1 MKSLNVVPL
10 VTFTRSFLLGLVG
23 AVAAIASGS
32 VFAEERLLT
41 KSDPPT
47 PVLVLSMSD
56 IYPGTGFSTF
66 NVSYTDIPTGTLT
79 LPKKLIGIQW
89 STTYYPKTIR
99 DAVELCY
106 YRPFSSERTCQ
117 DIQPSSSGT
126 FDIFNDQAF
135 GHGSKVVINHSV
147 LGGEPPFARPAG
159 VDSVTFKY
167 QY

>member
-1 MKSLNVVPL
+1 MKSLNVVLL
-10 VTFTRSFLLGLVG
+10 VTFTRSFFLGLVG

-41 KSDPPT
+41 KTDAPT

-66 NVSYTDIPTGTLT
+66 NVMSTDIPAGTLS
-79 LPKKLIGIQW
+79 LPKKLLGIQW

-99 DAVELCY
+99 DDMELCY
-106 YRPFSSERTCQ
+106 YRPFSSEKTCQ

-126 FDIFNDQAF
+126 LEIFNDQAF

-147 LGGEPPFARPAG
+147 RGGEPPFARPAG

>member
-1 MKSLNVVPL
+1 MKSLSVVPL
-10 VTFTRSFLLGLVG
+10 VRVARGFLLGLV
-23 AVAAIASGS
+23 AAFAAIAGGS
-32 VFAEERLLT
+32 VFAEERVLT
-41 KSDPPT
+41 KADAPT

-56 IYPGTGFSTF
+56 VYPGTGFSTF
-66 NVSYTDIPTGTLT
+66 NVLSTDIPAGTLT
-79 LPKKLIGIQW
+79 LPKKLLGIQW

-106 YRPFSSERTCQ
+106 YRPFSSEKTCQ

-126 FDIFNDQAF
+126 LDFFNDQAF